1 MSIKNDLKKIFPPL
15 HPEGKKI
22 IAIALIITVILELI
36 SLNLLFLGLG
46 LTAFCYFFF
55 RDPKRYTPQGDSFI
69 ISPADGTVLE
79 IDDDVCLPKE
89 LGESEAIYHKIGIF
103 MSVLNV
109 HVNRVPISGKIEK
122 IAYTPGKFFNA
133 SLDKANEYNERNAIL
148 MRTDNGYPVAFVQI
162 AGLIARRIV
171 YNIKEGDILK
181 SGERFGIIRFG
192 SRVNVYVPMTVKLN
206 VDIGQTVIGG
216 ETILAKREINEQIKP
231 L

>member
-1 MSIKNDLKKIFPPL
+1 M
-15 HPEGKKI
+15 
-22 IAIALIITVILELI
+22 
-36 SLNLLFLGLG
+36 
-46 LTAFCYFFF
+46 TAFCYFFF
-55 RDPKRYTPQGDSFI
+55 RDPKRYTPQGENYI
-69 ISPADGTVLE
+69 ISPADGTILE
-79 IDDDVCLPKE
+79 IDDDICLPKE

-133 SLDKANEYNERNAIL
+133 SLDKASEHNERNAIL
-148 MRTDNGYPVAFVQI
+148 MKTDNGYPVAFVQI

-171 YNIKEGDILK
+171 CNVKEGDIIK

-192 SRVNVYVPMTVKLN
+192 SRVNVYVPMTAKLN

>member
-1 MSIKNDLKKIFPPL
+1 MSIKSDIKKILPPL

-22 IAIALIITVILELI
+22 IAVALIITVILELI

-55 RDPKRYTPQGDSFI
+55 RDPKRYTPQGEGFI

-122 IAYTPGKFFNA
+122 IAYIPGKFFNA
-133 SLDKANEYNERNAIL
+133 SLDKASEHNERNAIL
-148 MRTDNGYPVAFVQI
+148 MKTDNSYPVAFVQI

-171 YNIKEGDILK
+171 CNVKEGDVLK

-192 SRVNVYVPMTVKLN
+192 SRVNVYVPMTAKLN

>member
-1 MSIKNDLKKIFPPL
+1 MSIKSDLKKIFPPL
-15 HPEGKKI
+15 HPEGKKF

-55 RDPKRYTPQGDSFI
+55 RDPKRYTPQGENFI
-69 ISPADGTVLE
+69 ISPADGTILE

-122 IAYTPGKFFNA
+122 IAYTSGKFFNA
-133 SLDKANEYNERNAIL
+133 SLDKASEHNERNAIL
-148 MRTDNGYPVAFVQI
+148 MKTDNGYPVVFVQI

-171 YNIKEGDILK
+171 CNVKEGDILK

-192 SRVNVYVPMTVKLN
+192 SRVNVYVPMTTKLN